1 MDLDLAQFHS
11 SFFEESF
18 EALDGMEAALLGLD
32 VGAPDPERVNGI
44 FRVAH
49 SIKGGAGMFGFKDVA
64 SFTHTLETL
73 LDELRSG
80 RMAVT
85 RDISDKLLVSVDVMR
100 AMLTSVQRKEAVDMQ
115 KVADLQ
121 FDLEMIVAQ
130 GGAAAAAPAPAAPP
144 SAAAAPVAASA
155 PTPAAAAPAGTQ
167 SGRWSIEFRALPEL
181 LLRGNDPIAIFASL
195 AELGKLTVTADMES
209 VPRLRSIDA
218 ERCYLKW
225 TLELESACAREQVD
239 AAFEWAAVDCELV
252 IKRVEAGASS
262 PTAETAAPASAAAA
276 GAAATPAACGAAPMA
291 PGSTGASPVVA
302 GPSPTLTPVDGPAAA
317 IPAAQPAGATPAQAN
332 SGAAP
337 ASKPA
342 AAEAKEAGK
351 GGGEHS
357 SIRVSIEKIDE
368 LINTVGELVIT
379 QAMLSELGRK
389 LDGSLAEQFRSGLNQ
404 LERNMRELQES
415 VMRVRMLPISFTFS
429 RFPRMVRD
437 LAQRLG
443 KQIELKM
450 TGEQTELDKTVLE
463 KIGDPLVHLVRNSI
477 DHGIEAPDARVK
489 AGKSPTGIVHLDACH
504 RGGHIAVEI
513 RDDGNGLDKNRIL
526 AKARSRGLVGAND
539 VLTDEQV
546 HELIFMPGFST
557 AEKTT
562 DVSGRGVGM
571 DVVRRNVKELGG
583 KIEIAS
589 ELGKGSRFIITLPL
603 TLAIVDGQSVSVGSE
618 TYIVP
623 LTSIIESL
631 QLQPQSVNRLS
642 GRGEVFSFRGDY
654 LPIVRLH
661 ELFGIEPRATALHE
675 GLIVVAEG
683 DGRRIGLF
691 VDELLGQQQVVIKS
705 MEANYGP
712 VDGVAGATILGD
724 GSVALILD
732 LSGLIR
738 VATRTARAA

>member
-1 MDLDLAQFHS
+1 M
-11 SFFEESF
+11 
-18 EALDGMEAALLGLD
+18 
-32 VGAPDPERVNGI
+32 
-44 FRVAH
+44 
-49 SIKGGAGMFGFKDVA
+49 
-64 SFTHTLETL
+64 
-73 LDELRSG
+73 
-80 RMAVT
+80 
-85 RDISDKLLVSVDVMR
+85 
-100 AMLTSVQRKEAVDMQ
+100 
-115 KVADLQ
+115 
-121 FDLEMIVAQ
+121 
-130 GGAAAAAPAPAAPP
+130 
-144 SAAAAPVAASA
+144 
-155 PTPAAAAPAGTQ
+155 
-167 SGRWSIEFRALPEL
+167 
-181 LLRGNDPIAIFASL
+181 
-195 AELGKLTVTADMES
+195 
-209 VPRLRSIDA
+209 
-218 ERCYLKW
+218 
-225 TLELESACAREQVD
+225 
-239 AAFEWAAVDCELV
+239 
-252 IKRVEAGASS
+252 
-262 PTAETAAPASAAAA
+262 
-276 GAAATPAACGAAPMA
+276 
-291 PGSTGASPVVA
+291 
-302 GPSPTLTPVDGPAAA
+302 
-317 IPAAQPAGATPAQAN
+317 
-332 SGAAP
+332 
-337 ASKPA
+337 
-342 AAEAKEAGK
+342 
-351 GGGEHS
+351 
-357 SIRVSIEKIDE
+357 
-368 LINTVGELVIT
+368 GELVIT

-712 VDGVAGATILGD
+712 IDGVAGATILGD